1 MSLLWE
7 KTACSVGT
15 ELLQGQQTKQN
26 KRKKYHIFKLVEHF
40 EIILRWLYNE
50 NSFLTIWASK
60 KLMGKQKSHCI
71 FCVCE
76 TKMIF

>member
-7 KTACSVGT
+7 ETACSVGT

-26 KRKKYHIFKLVEHF
+26 KRKKYHIFKLVENF
-40 EIILRWLYNE
+40 EIILRWLYNA

-60 KLMGKQKSHCI
+60 DTGFLWESKSLTAY
-71 FCVCE
+71 FVSVR
-76 TKMIF
+76 